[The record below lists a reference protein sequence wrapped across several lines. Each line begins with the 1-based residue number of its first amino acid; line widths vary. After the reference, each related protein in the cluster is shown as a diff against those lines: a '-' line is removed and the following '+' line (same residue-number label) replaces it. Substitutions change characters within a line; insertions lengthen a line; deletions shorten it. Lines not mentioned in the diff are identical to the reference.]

1 MRTRKKQSRT
11 GAVTDAIINYLSMI
25 GWFVWRNNTTGVW
38 DAKQQIYLLNKKQKS
53 GVPDILG
60 IDWNGRSVAVEV
72 KCTGRLTAEQTMFAA
87 ETLARGGFYCIAT
100 NIEDVINTMKFFG
113 YQISDSGLVLVH
125 NMLTQQSSFE
135 HHGIALLPNANLL
148 KKLKANEKENLSP
161 IAKDKMQKQFLKL
174 LLQHYDERV
183 V

>member
-11 GAVTDAIINYLSMI
+11 GAVTDAIINYLTMI

-60 IDWNGRSVAVEV
+60 MDWNGRSVAVEI

-100 NIEDVINTMKFFG
+100 NIYDVINTMRFFG
-113 YQISDSGLVLVH
+113 YHISNSGLVLSH
-125 NMLTQQSSFE
+125 KLLE
-135 HHGIALLPNANLL
+135 GHGIGWLPNANLL
-148 KKLKANEKENLSP
+148 KNLKADEKEKLSQ
-161 IAKDKMQKQFLKL
+161 IANDKMQKQFLKL
-174 LLQHYDERV
+174 LLQHYAGRV